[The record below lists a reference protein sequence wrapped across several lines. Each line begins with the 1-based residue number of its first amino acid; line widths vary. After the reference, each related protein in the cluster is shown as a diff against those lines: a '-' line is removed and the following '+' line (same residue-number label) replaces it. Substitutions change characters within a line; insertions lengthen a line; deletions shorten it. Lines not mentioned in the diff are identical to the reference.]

1 MSSPETPP
9 QPDESLEL
17 KADGPERPSRWSG
30 VDWAWLIA
38 VTLVALVIRLI
49 YNHQLQSSPFFDHPS
64 IDAKLHVD
72 WATAIAEGRNL
83 FEGVYPRAPLYPWL
97 LGILYSIVGVDFVIP
112 RVLAAIMGAG
122 SCGLLYA
129 IAHRYF
135 GRCVAVLA
143 GLVAATYWVSVFF
156 DGELLVE
163 PLTVFLNLLGLWLLV
178 RIERPGLA
186 SWTLA
191 GVCFG
196 LSALNRPNVL
206 LVVPVL
212 ACWPIVT
219 YGLKQWREWWLRVLA
234 FGAACV
240 IVILPVTVRNY
251 VKGGEAVLIASN
263 GGFNFYIGNNPQSDG
278 MMAVLPGVRP
288 DWWGGMQDAASIAQA
303 NMGRKLSAGEVS
315 SFYYRAALRFM
326 RDQPR
331 QAFRLMMH
339 KLRYFWNDVEVPNP
353 HNLYFFADKYTPIVR
368 FLPVSFGLLVPFAFV
383 GVLLSGRR
391 RLVGQF
397 PLWGYGLAYMV
408 GIVAFFVTS
417 RFRLPIVPIVILY
430 ASFGLVEL
438 LRSIANRKWILS
450 AACVLAVVLL
460 WPFLHTEDIAG
471 LKDHAVSYCK
481 VARALGEQ
489 KRFEEAEAAC
499 RSAIEK
505 EPENPLAYEVE
516 GELKLAQ
523 NDLRG
528 GIQSLKRA
536 IELDA
541 DRPVY
546 GMLTDALIATN
557 RLSEARRVLEQGV
570 KALPGQVELK
580 FRLAWLLS
588 TCSNVRV
595 RDGEAAL
602 KIANDALESQQL
614 LVPLL
619 DAKAAALAELGR
631 YQEASV
637 VAKSALDSVGM
648 SREEIAIRRAISER
662 IKLYDSG
669 RPFRDR

>member
-1 MSSPETPP
+1 MSSPETSP
-9 QPDESLEL
+9 QSDDGHEL
-17 KADGPERPSRWSG
+17 KADASASPSRWSG
-30 VDWAWLIA
+30 LDWVWLIA
-38 VTLVALVIRLI
+38 VMLVALVIRLI

-72 WATAIAEGRNL
+72 WATAIAEGRSL
-83 FEGVYPRAPLYPWL
+83 FDGVYARAPLYPWL

-112 RVLAAIMGAG
+112 RVLAAMMGAG

-135 GRCVAVLA
+135 GRWVAALA

-163 PLTVFLNLLGLWLLV
+163 PLTVFLNLLGLWFLV
-178 RIERPGLA
+178 RVERPGLA
-186 SWTLA
+186 SWGLA

-219 YGLKQWREWWLRVLA
+219 YGLKQWREWLVRALA

-251 VKGGEAVLIASN
+251 LKGGEAVLIASN

-278 MMAVLPGVRP
+278 LMAVLPGVRP
-288 DWWGGMQDAASIAQA
+288 DWWGGMQDAAAIAQA
-303 NMGRKLSAGEVS
+303 NMGRALSAGEVS
-315 SFYYRAALRFM
+315 SFYYRAAFRFM
-326 RDQPR
+326 RDQPT

-353 HNLYFFADKYTPIVR
+353 YNLYFFADKYTPIVR
-368 FLPVSFGLLVPFAFV
+368 FLPISFGMLVPFALV
-383 GVLLSGRR
+383 GVLLSGKR

-430 ASFGLVEL
+430 AAFGFVEL
-438 LRSIANRKWILS
+438 LRSVANRKWVLS
-450 AACVLAVVLL
+450 AVCVLAVVLL

-489 KRFEEAEAAC
+489 ERFEEAEAAC
-499 RSAIEK
+499 QKAIEK
-505 EPENPLAYEVE
+505 EPENPLAYEIE

-523 NDLRG
+523 RDLRG
-528 GIQSLKRA
+528 GIKSLKRA
-536 IELDA
+536 IKLDA
-541 DRPVY
+541 HRPVY
-546 GMLTDALIATN
+546 VMLADALIATN
-557 RLSEARRVLEQGV
+557 KFSEARRILEQGV
-570 KALPGQVELK
+570 EALPGQVELK
-580 FRLAWLLS
+580 FRLAWLLA
-588 TCSNVRV
+588 TCTNPRV
-595 RDGEAAL
+595 RDGEKAL
-602 KIANDALESQQL
+602 QIANEAMVNQSTS
-614 LVPLL
+614 VALL

-631 YQEASV
+631 YQEAGV
-637 VAKSALDSVGM
+637 IARMALESLGM
-648 SREEIAIRRAISER
+648 SQDELPLRRALSDR
-662 IKLYDSG
+662 IKLYDAQ
-669 RPFRDR
+669 RPYRDR